1 MRKILVAAKSDPVRR
16 ALCGMLRAA
25 GYQIIESV
33 DGLDAH
39 FALGR
44 ERLDLLL
51 TDLHLPGMDG
61 LALTLAAKRNHP
73 RLKVLIM
80 SEDASV
86 AATLK
91 SLDVHPDGIIFKPF
105 NSQAM
110 LGEIARL
117 LPGRIRAA

>member
-25 GYQIIESV
+25 GYQVIDGA

-39 FALGR
+39 CAIER
-44 ERLDLLL
+44 ERFDLLL

-61 LALTLAAKRNHP
+61 LALCLSAKRNHP

-80 SEDASV
+80 SEDASI
-86 AATLK
+86 AATLN
-91 SLDVHPDGIIFKPF
+91 SLDVHPDGIVFKPF

-110 LGEIARL
+110 LGEIARI